1 VVAQRWRDDGRPT
14 VAPLVLSRT
23 TRNLDAFFLGPGGRL
38 AGTIVSANPNA
49 TRGRVLI
56 WNVSQ
61 RRVVRTVPVTLA
73 TGSEPI
79 MSPNGNLVAMT
90 VQTHG
95 AAPVS
100 RGGPPTSRY
109 ALEVLNLT
117 TGRQRALATE
127 SDCAAGWRGYA
138 FDASSAL
145 IAAGTF
151 CGTGI
156 RVWSISTGKPV
167 GRELS
172 LGGELAWTAF
182 RPDGR
187 RLAVA
192 SWNGTIEVSP
202 VPATGSPIELT
213 ENTKGVPMVA
223 YSPDGR
229 YLASAGLDHT
239 VRIFGAR
246 SLAEL
251 RSSSSPTQ

>member
-1 VVAQRWRDDGRPT
+1 
-14 VAPLVLSRT
+14 
-23 TRNLDAFFLGPGGRL
+23 
-38 AGTIVSANPNA
+38 
-49 TRGRVLI
+49 
-56 WNVSQ
+56 
-61 RRVVRTVPVTLA
+61 
-73 TGSEPI
+73 

-156 RVWSISTGKPV
+156 RVWRVATGKPV
-167 GRELS
+167 GRELRLS
-172 LGGELAWTAF
+172 GELAWIAF

-229 YLASAGLDHT
+229 YLASAGLDHS
-239 VRIFGAR
+239 VRIFDAR

-251 RSSSSPTQ
+251 RVTVQPDAVTGVAFTADSGQVLSWGADNTVRRWDACTDCENPPALLALAQTRVTRTLTAQERTEFGVG